1 VPLYFCNLYLFTQP
15 NALRFI
21 RRREL
26 SSCFFDHG
34 SEGCDVT
41 ILDTAELTIPGL
53 VDKAR
58 FKEEA
63 VPGKSGLLV
72 GPEVVHLAPDE
83 LAVLTDA

>member
-1 VPLYFCNLYLFTQP
+1 
-15 NALRFI
+15 
-21 RRREL
+21 
-26 SSCFFDHG
+26 
-34 SEGCDVT
+34 VT
-41 ILDTAELTIPGL
+41 VLDTAELTIPGL

-63 VPGKSGLLV
+63 VPGKSGLFV

>member
-1 VPLYFCNLYLFTQP
+1 M
-15 NALRFI
+15 
-21 RRREL
+21 
-26 SSCFFDHG
+26 
-34 SEGCDVT
+34 T
-41 ILDTAELTIPGL
+41 ILDTAELTMPGL

-58 FKEEA
+58 CKEEA